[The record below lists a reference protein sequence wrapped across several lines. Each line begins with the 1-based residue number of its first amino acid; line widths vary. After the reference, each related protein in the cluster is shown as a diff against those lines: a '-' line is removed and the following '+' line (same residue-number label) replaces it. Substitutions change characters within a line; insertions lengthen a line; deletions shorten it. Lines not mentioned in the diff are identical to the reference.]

1 MITYTATN
9 TKTGKFYI
17 GSTKDYCNYVNR
29 QGNHHVGNP
38 YNEFRQDL
46 QANPLDFI
54 WEYSEDSL
62 EDRDF
67 EASLLE
73 IYVGSKWC
81 YNSRK
86 EDRFSSETASLANKA
101 RTNTARSEETRAKMS
116 ASASRLEA
124 NPPHKKEAQREAM
137 RRTSLNKQPC
147 PQCGMMLGPGNL
159 VKHIKGTRCKGK
171 TIHS

>member
-9 TKTGKFYI
+9 TRTGKFYI
-17 GSTKDYCNYVNR
+17 GSSKDYCHYINR

-38 YNEFRQDL
+38 YNEFRKDL

-62 EDRDF
+62 DDRDF
-67 EASLLE
+67 ESSLLE

-86 EDRFSSETASLANKA
+86 EDRLTSETASLANKA
-101 RTNTARSEETRAKMS
+101 RTNTARSEETRARMS
-116 ASASRLEA
+116 ASASRPEA
-124 NPPHKKEAQREAM
+124 NPPHKKEAQRKCGKALQA
-137 RRTSLNKQPC
+137 TKSPC
-147 PQCGMMLGPGNL
+147 PDCGMMLAPGNM

>member
-9 TKTGKFYI
+9 TRTGKFYI
-17 GSTKDYCNYVNR
+17 GSTQDYCNYMNR
-29 QGNHHVGNP
+29 KGNHHVGKP
-38 YNEFRQDL
+38 YNEFRLDL

-54 WEYSEDSL
+54 WEYSEDDS
-62 EDRDF
+62 EGRDF
-67 EASLLE
+67 ESSLLN

-81 YNSRK
+81 YNLRK
-86 EDRFSSETASLANKA
+86 EDRLTSKTGSLANKA
-101 RTNTARSEETRAKMS
+101 RTHTARSEECRRKMS
-116 ASASRLEA
+116 ESAKRPEA

-159 VKHIKGTRCKGK
+159 TKHLKGTRCKGK
-171 TIHS
+171 